1 MQVENH
7 SMVHVSK
14 FSYKTHLIETVL
26 SKLLSVGYCSVC
38 LFNILSSTKSFQLRF
53 KGFFSDTSGNEL
65 DHTSLVF
72 LFCFVWVWFGL
83 AFFAVSELNILY
95 FYSVSAFSFS
105 SILNIIHTDF
115 LHWMACSLLS
125 LLFVLPGL
133 SGALGCFLQAGQGWP
148 SIHPALNLKQS

>member
-7 SMVHVSK
+7 IMVHVRK

-26 SKLLSVGYCSVC
+26 SKFLSVGYCSVC

-53 KGFFSDTSGNEL
+53 KGCFF
-65 DHTSLVF
+65 F
-72 LFCFVWVWFGL
+72 LILHEISWTIPICLVWFG
-83 AFFAVSELNILY
+83 FFAVTELNILY

-105 SILNIIHTDF
+105 SILNIIRTGF

-125 LLFVLPGL
+125 LLFELPGL
-133 SGALGCFLQAGQGWP
+133 PGALPCFLQACQGWP